1 MKAIVF
7 GSTGFIGSHVVEQ
20 LLLAGHEV
28 TAVARH
34 TSNTLWLEQ
43 MGVHVTR
50 LQLMD
55 PAEVAN
61 VIKGHDVV
69 YNCTA
74 DAKLH
79 TTIRAEAPVEIQLT
93 RLLAETAAAQGVAR
107 FIQLS
112 TIVVYDFHSNEP
124 IDEQYDTQPIYPIQQ
139 LGLTR
144 EQIVREIG
152 DRTGMT
158 SIILRPASAIGIR
171 DKTSFFARMFKTHQS
186 DQYPIVESGA
196 AKVSLVDTRDIGR
209 AMAWLG
215 TYDQPAQDNGIY
227 VLKGFDTSWKQ
238 LKKAIDDAVGKSAAE
253 LHIPA
258 TLTEKQLKSYHMSPF
273 ARDTLTT
280 NRIWND
286 NKIRMLGFH
295 TQYTLQ
301 EAVTDAVEDLM
312 NRQQKTPYH

>member
-43 MGVHVTR
+43 MGVGVTR

-55 PAEVAN
+55 SAEVAN
-61 VIKGHDVV
+61 TIKGHDVV

-79 TTIRAEAPVEIQLT
+79 STIYTDAPVEIQLT
-93 RLLAETAAAQGVAR
+93 KLLAETAAAQGVAR

-112 TIVVYDFHSNEP
+112 TIVVYDFRSNEP

-139 LGLTR
+139 LGLAR
-144 EQIVREIG
+144 EQIVGEIG
-152 DRTGMT
+152 NRTGMT
-158 SIILRPASAIGIR
+158 TIILRPASTIGIR
-171 DKTSFFARMFKTHQS
+171 DKTSFFARMFKAHQN
-186 DQYPIVESGA
+186 DQYPMVGGGA

-209 AMAWLG
+209 AMVWLG
-215 TYDQPAQDNGIY
+215 TYDQPTQDNGIY
-227 VLKGFDTSWKQ
+227 VLKGFDTSWQQ
-238 LKKAIDDAVGKSAAE
+238 LKEAIDDTAGKSAVI
-253 LHIPA
+253 LHIPE
-258 TLTEKQLKSYHMSPF
+258 TLTEEQLRSYHMSPF

-301 EAVTDAVEDLM
+301 EAVTDSVEDLM
-312 NRQQKTPYH
+312 DRQ